1 MVVNK
6 FMCDNIMIKNKTLP
20 LYEQNGIYNLKKRK
34 YKNIDTLHEYNMRT
48 QVLTKNVRCGSL
60 WDTIKNIFK
69 KGSKIAKDTINYI
82 DRSPLLNTVKDIASD
97 YVYEKTGINPNDYY
111 NVARDV
117 VNSDSATNIQR
128 FTDNAAKTLMDTYQ
142 QHKKKKPTTNSK
154 TGQPTKREQ
163 LKTFMKDYANNLM
176 TQVPE
181 EKKTIK
187 QNIDLFSS
195 GIDEISAGGLNL
207 DTWKKKAPLFLLS
220 TLQDNGKGKC
230 GNMMSDK
237 IKDMLKNRFKIMDL
251 KLTPTMKKLLQ
262 GNGRLYQ
269 GRGEEV
275 STGRLEMGRGGKKSN
290 DKYAKI
296 LAALK

>member
-117 VNSDSATNIQR
+117 VNSDSATNIQK

-163 LKTFMKDYANNLM
+163 LKNFMKDYANNLM

-195 GIDEISAGGLNL
+195 GIDEVSAGGLNL

-220 TLQDNGKGKC
+220 KLQDNGKGKC
-230 GNMMSDK
+230 GNIMSDK
-237 IKDMLKNRFKIMDL
+237 IKDMLRNKFRIMDL

-269 GRGEEV
+269 GRGDEV
-275 STGRLEMGRGGKKSN
+275 STGRLDLGRGGKKSN